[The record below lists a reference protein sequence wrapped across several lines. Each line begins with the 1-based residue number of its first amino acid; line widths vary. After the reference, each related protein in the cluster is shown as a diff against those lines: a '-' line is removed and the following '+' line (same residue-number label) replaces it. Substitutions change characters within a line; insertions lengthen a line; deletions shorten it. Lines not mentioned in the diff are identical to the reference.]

1 MNRFWVIMYPN
12 VLFVCVYWSSVL
24 FSDICMF
31 VWSDLIIGNLHQS
44 SMFFKEYEI
53 LKEVELEETEEIS
66 VAEVEALPAE
76 GIQST

>member
-1 MNRFWVIMYPN
+1 
-12 VLFVCVYWSSVL
+12 
-24 FSDICMF
+24 
-31 VWSDLIIGNLHQS
+31 
-44 SMFFKEYEI
+44 MFFKEYEI

>member
-1 MNRFWVIMYPN
+1 M
-12 VLFVCVYWSSVL
+12 LFVCVYWSSVL

-31 VWSDLIIGNLHQS
+31 VWNDLIIGNLHQL

-53 LKEVELEETEEIS
+53 SKEVELEETEEIS
-66 VAEVEALPAE
+66 VAEVEALPVE